1 MFRVLPYGLF
11 QSRTNLERDGPLQ
24 FEQRN
29 QLVDLLK
36 RSKLRPERSNVHIFG
51 KNTDPSVLLV
61 VGYLGSTGFIA
72 DNLPHR
78 LILERVRHELT
89 WFLTS
94 GFGLVYDLRS
104 VVEDKFQFA
113 VTIRTIPTWIRWT
126 MAAPAPVAVGCRG
139 HCLMLEGSS

>member
-72 DNLPHR
+72 DNLR
-78 LILERVRHELT
+78 KSFTSIGGGTRMYSCLGLGIL
-89 WFLTS
+89 
-94 GFGLVYDLRS
+94 
-104 VVEDKFQFA
+104 
-113 VTIRTIPTWIRWT
+113 
-126 MAAPAPVAVGCRG
+126 
-139 HCLMLEGSS
+139 